1 MADKTKL
8 LKGKKDMTELM
19 QSMEDD
25 MSMLENMKGLELQ
38 RKASFHERAKQK

>member
-25 MSMLENMKGLELQ
+25 MSMLENMKGSG
-38 RKASFHERAKQK
+38 AAKKSVVSWKND